1 MENLPVD
8 FFVTSQ
14 AFTKSTFRDV
24 YPAIDPASPSNSQAG
39 KVIVI
44 TGASKGLGRISFAT
58 SFARAGPKAIVLVAR
73 TAESLAATAK
83 EIHAID
89 SKIEVLTVP
98 TDLLSVE
105 SISALWEKVKA
116 KFGHADVLV
125 NNAGTL
131 SGGGPLS
138 DADPAAWWS
147 DFVSYV
153 HPILRIVADFA
164 KEVNGRGTF
173 LITQGFLQLLGKEKK
188 GSVINLTTGAA
199 VSIFPGMSSY
209 SISKLIPVQ
218 LAAYVAAENPNVTA
232 VALHPGTVHTDMTLD
247 SFVRFSID
255 TPELVGGIGVWLAT
269 EKAAFMTGKYVSA
282 NWDVE
287 ELTKRKD
294 EITGGKLSVALVGD
308 FGQEQFS

>member
-147 DFVSYV
+147 DF
-153 HPILRIVADFA
+153 
-164 KEVNGRGTF
+164 EVNGRGTF